1 MGAVRLRGRQALVA
15 LGLALGLIA
24 PFAAADDGLPPGTDL
39 GQAAALV
46 PREVFASEAEG
57 GRQPELTRLG
67 GLLFAAPGI
76 LGPAARSAGV
86 SCQTC
91 HTAGHANTRLLI
103 PGLSKHAGT
112 IDVTSGF
119 FNPKADDLV
128 FNPVR
133 IPTLRGIRYLAPYG
147 REGRIASLRGF
158 VRKVI
163 VEEFGGPEP
172 SARVLDALVAHIE
185 EIDFLP
191 NPRLGPDGLLLEPLS
206 AAERRGQTLFG
217 TPPAGMGGTSCAGCH
232 PPGALFTDH
241 RRHDVG
247 SGGVFKTPTLLGLDF
262 RAPYF
267 HDGRYLRLQDAVAHF
282 DDRFRLGLSTAQI
295 RDLVAYLEA
304 VGDASAAEEP
314 DSLARR
320 IGEIAG
326 FCGTLDRLAARQEFE
341 LLPIAL
347 DAIGRKLAELA
358 TQFPGAA
365 LEPARRAIEAAAAEV
380 DAIGNLA
387 SGEGPAAALARLAGL
402 KHAVR
407 SLGTTLAAYEA
418 RSLFDPARRN
428 AHYASL
434 AEVEVLRGN

>member
-1 MGAVRLRGRQALVA
+1 MGAVRLRGQQALVA
-15 LGLALGLIA
+15 LGLALGLIL
-24 PFAAADDGLPPGTDL
+24 PVAAADDGLPPGTDL
-39 GQAAALV
+39 GQAVALV
-46 PREVFASEAEG
+46 PRVVFASEAAG
-57 GRQPELTRLG
+57 GRQSDLARLG
-67 GLLFAAPGI
+67 SVLFAAPGI
-76 LGPAARSAGV
+76 LGPTARSAGM

-112 IDVTSGF
+112 IDVSSGF

-147 REGRIASLRGF
+147 REGRIASLRAF
-158 VRKVI
+158 VRKAI

-191 NPRLGPDGLLLEPLS
+191 NPRLGSGGFLLEPLS
-206 AAERRGQTLFG
+206 ASERLGQTLFR
-217 TPPAGMGGTSCAGCH
+217 TPLAEMGGNSCASCH

-282 DDRFRLGLSTAQI
+282 DERFRLGLSVAEI

-304 VGDASAAEEP
+304 VGDAAAAEEP

-326 FCGTLDRLAARQEFE
+326 FCGTLERLAAKQELG

-347 DAIGRKLAELA
+347 DAIARKLAELA
-358 TQFPGAA
+358 TQFPGPA

-380 DAIGNLA
+380 RAIEDLA
-387 SGEGPAAALARLAGL
+387 SGEGPAAAPARLAGL
-402 KHAVR
+402 NGAVHA
-407 SLGTTLAAYEA
+407 LGTTLAGYEA
-418 RSLFDPARRN
+418 RSLFDPARRS
-428 AHYASL
+428 AYYASL